1 MQQLQQGEEM
11 QSGQLG
17 MLEASQNT
25 KLQAESDTSMKEEE
39 SGGISNTSSSSSS
52 SSSRLGKQVSALD
65 FARKCVVILPLKY
78 WGSSYFL

>member
-25 KLQAESDTSMKEEE
+25 KLQAESDTSMKEE
-39 SGGISNTSSSSSS
+39 SGGISNTSSS

-65 FARKCVVILPLKY
+65 FARKCVVLLPLKY

>member
-25 KLQAESDTSMKEEE
+25 KLQAESDTSMKEE
-39 SGGISNTSSSSSS
+39 SGGISNTSSS

-78 WGSSYFL
+78 WGSYYFF

>member
-1 MQQLQQGEEM
+1 MQQLQLGEEM

-52 SSSRLGKQVSALD
+52 RLDKQVSALD